1 MPRTFH
7 SYSNSLVR
15 SVPASTDLTTLAVG
29 DGEISRV
36 ALTIYNDSDNAL
48 FIKLGIDAGANS
60 FTLKIPT
67 LSYWECPYPVYDGL
81 VTGFWDGT
89 DGSAMVTEIY

>member
-15 SVPASTDLTTLAVG
+15 SVPASEDLAILASG
-29 DGEISRV
+29 DGEINRV

-48 FIKLGIDAGANS
+48 FIKLGADASASS
-60 FTLKIPT
+60 FTLKLPT

-81 VTGFWDGT
+81 VTGFWDGAG
-89 DGSAMVTEIY
+89 GSAMVTEIY